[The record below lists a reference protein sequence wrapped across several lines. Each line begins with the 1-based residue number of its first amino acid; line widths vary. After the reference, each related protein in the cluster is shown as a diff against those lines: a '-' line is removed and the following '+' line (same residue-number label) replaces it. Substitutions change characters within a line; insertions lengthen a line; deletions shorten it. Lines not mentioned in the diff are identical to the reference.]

1 MKDDS
6 MMDLTQGNYRV
17 IPKMRLE
24 YVWLDG
30 YNPSNLRSKV
40 KYITSE
46 GIEENQG
53 VGIEVPDWSFDGSS
67 TKQAEGKDSDCV
79 LKPKRLYK
87 NPVEGGYIVLCEV
100 YLPNGKPH
108 PSNQRQLI
116 VELDKKEYWW
126 GFEQEYFLIDMK
138 TGKPLGWPEEGYPE
152 PQGEYYCGLGAGN
165 VKGRQIVE
173 AHQKCCL
180 QAGLSVDG
188 TNAEVA
194 LGQWEYQCFGDDTS
208 KACDDFWISRFFLYK
223 LAEVNNVGV
232 ELHPKPYE
240 GDWNGSGCHI
250 NFSNKQMRE
259 KGTKTMM
266 TKICK
271 ALEKKHDEHIKV
283 YGIDNE
289 MRLTGLHETQ
299 HISKFSFG
307 VSDRGASIRIPVATV
322 DNKYKGYLEDR
333 RPSSNVDP
341 YQATHI
347 IMKTI
352 G

>member
-6 MMDLTQGNYRV
+6 MMDLAKGNYRV

-40 KYITSE
+40 KYIMAK
-46 GIEENQG
+46 GIKENQG
-53 VGIEVPDWSFDGSS
+53 KGIGIPDWSFDGSS

-87 NPVEGGYIVLCEV
+87 NPIEGGFIVLCEV

-108 PSNQRQLI
+108 PSNQRVKLG
-116 VELDKKEYWW
+116 EDKKEYWW
-126 GFEQEYFLIDMK
+126 GFEQEYFLMDTE
-138 TGKPLGWPEEGYPE
+138 TGKPLGWPSEGYPE
-152 PQGEYYCGLGAGN
+152 PQGEYYCGVGAGR
-165 VKGRQIVE
+165 VEGRYIVE
-173 AHQKCCL
+173 AHQKACL

-223 LAEVNNVGV
+223 LAEVNGVGV

-250 NFSNKQMRE
+250 NFSNKKMRE
-259 KGTKTMM
+259 KGNKRMM

-271 ALEKKHDEHIKV
+271 DLEKKHKEHIEV
-283 YGIDNE
+283 YGMDND

-299 HISKFSFG
+299 HIAQFSYG
-307 VSDRGASIRIPVATV
+307 ECDRGASIRIPVATIEK
-322 DNKYKGYLEDR
+322 KYKGYLEDR

-341 YQATHI
+341 YEATHI
-347 IMKTI
+347 IMKTV